1 VSGPRAKREDP
12 TRPPLLLVNG
22 TATDEQVAAL
32 TAVLAAIAAG
42 RTGGDTPA
50 APPSEWSSPGR
61 AVHAPLRHGPGA
73 WRASAL
79 PR

>member
-1 VSGPRAKREDP
+1 VSGPEAKREDP
-12 TRPPLLLVNG
+12 TRPPLLLVEG
-22 TATDEQVAAL
+22 TATDEEVAAL
-32 TAVLAAIAAG
+32 TAVLTALATA
-42 RTGGDTPA
+42 RSEDTP
-50 APPSEWSSPGR
+50 PSPRSQWSSPGR